1 MREYFCG
8 RYFKCQ
14 SKDKTIAVIHAYHR
28 AGGKTTCSIQ
38 IITDSGAWNA
48 VFPYAV
54 YTEDKKNG
62 AVTIGGNYF
71 GTDKMTLD
79 IDDGAVKARGSVS
92 FGNITP
98 IKYDIMGPFRFVPF
112 MECRHSV
119 TSMFHTV
126 DGEIEI
132 NGEMF
137 VFSGDI
143 GYIEGDRGYSF
154 PKVYSWTQCCFE
166 GGSLMLSVA
175 DIPFGPVHF
184 TGIIGVIYTD
194 GKERRI
200 ATYLGAKAEKI
211 AGGEIVISQKK
222 LKFTAKL
229 IEKHAHP
236 LYAPVGGEMT
246 RVIRE
251 SASCRAYYK
260 FEEDGKTLVEFE
272 SDKASF
278 EYEYPK

>member
-8 RYFKCQ
+8 LYFKCQ
-14 SKDKTIAVIHAYHR
+14 SKDKTVAVIHAYHR
-28 AGGKTTCSIQ
+28 AGDKTTCSIQ
-38 IITDSGAWNA
+38 IITDSGAWNV
-48 VFPYAV
+48 VFPYDV
-54 YTEDKKNG
+54 YSEEKRAG
-62 AVTIGGNYF
+62 VVRIGGNYF
-71 GTDKMTLD
+71 GKDKMALD
-79 IDDGAVKARGSVS
+79 IEENGFSAHGSVS
-92 FGNITP
+92 FGKLTP

-126 DGEIEI
+126 DGEIRI
-132 NGEMF
+132 NGELF

-154 PKVYSWTQCCFE
+154 PKVYSWTQCCYD

-184 TGIIGVIYTD
+184 TGIIGVIYAD

-211 AGGEIVISQKK
+211 EGGEIVIRQKK

-229 IEKHAHP
+229 IEKHAHS

-251 SASCRAYYK
+251 SASCRACYK
-260 FEEDGKTLVEFE
+260 LEENGEKLLEIE
-272 SDKASF
+272 SEKASF
-278 EYEYPK
+278 EYEYPN

>member
-14 SKDKTIAVIHAYHR
+14 SKTKTLAVIHAYHR
-28 AGGKTTCSIQ
+28 AKSKTTCSIQ
-38 IITDSGAWNA
+38 IITDSGAWNV
-48 VFPYAV
+48 VFPYDV
-54 YTEDKKNG
+54 YSENKKSG
-62 AVTIGGNYF
+62 IVKIGGNRF

-79 IDDGAVKARGSVS
+79 IEEDGIKARGSVT
-92 FGNITP
+92 FGATTP

-119 TSMFHTV
+119 FSMLHTV

-132 NGEMF
+132 NGEKF
-137 VFSGDI
+137 VFAGDI
-143 GYIEGDRGYSF
+143 GYIEGDRGHSF
-154 PKVYSWTQCCFE
+154 PKVYSWTQCCFD

-175 DIPFGPVHF
+175 DIPIGFVHF
-184 TGIIGVIYTD
+184 TGIIGVVYAG
-194 GKERRI
+194 GKEYRI
-200 ATYLGAKAEKI
+200 ATYLGAKAKKI
-211 AGGEIVISQKK
+211 EGGEIIVRQKK
-222 LKFTAKL
+222 LTLIAKL
-229 IEKHAHP
+229 IEKQAHP
-236 LYAPVGGEMT
+236 LYAPVSGEMT

-260 FEEDGKTLVEFE
+260 LEENGRTIVEFE

-278 EYEYPK
+278 EYEYPN